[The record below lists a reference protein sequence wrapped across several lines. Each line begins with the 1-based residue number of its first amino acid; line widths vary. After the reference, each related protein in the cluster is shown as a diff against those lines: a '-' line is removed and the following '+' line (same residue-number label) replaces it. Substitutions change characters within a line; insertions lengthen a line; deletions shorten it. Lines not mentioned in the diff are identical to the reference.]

1 MQHYYFRV
9 GKLQLHGKIQLQG
22 CQSKEVSP
30 YHSNIKEFTLA
41 CSQRKYKFQISC
53 GHIYPAILYSYFSTR
68 LDVNF
73 AQVAQLC
80 CLILPKTKTA
90 FHGRSFST
98 IEPLEVDQPIVLLH
112 GLFKIRIKNV

>member
-53 GHIYPAILYSYFSTR
+53 GHIYTAILYSYFITR

-80 CLILPKTKTA
+80 CLIPPKTA
-90 FHGRSFST
+90 FHGRSFSAF
-98 IEPLEVDQPIVLLH
+98 EPLEVASAPPWTV
-112 GLFKIRIKNV
+112 